1 MMRKKLLW
9 GLAMVFLASF
19 TSFAQR
25 KEVIYV
31 NANVGKDDAIGS
43 KDAPLKSLPEAAR
56 RVNKLQGKGSIS
68 VIVADGTYGLGET
81 AEFNPKQWQ
90 FSSEERL
97 EIRAEVLPDSAIWQ
111 PSSMPILVS
120 TMPFNV
126 EKSKE
131 GAVTGGS
138 NYGILI
144 ATSHVTL
151 QGLRILGEPV
161 HEKPK
166 AGVLIRNYPIV
177 WDGKGLS
184 DLRVTQCLFLGNQF
198 ALPNHLGILANG
210 AQLEVDHCVF
220 YGVKDAVV
228 MWNEPSTKSS
238 LHHNLI
244 LNSYGAAVWTW
255 STTPDFKFYNNVIS
269 GINVLWVLEKD
280 AKNAY
285 HIQNS
290 MLIGYNDLVNQ
301 GGGPQDFG
309 TPADPKKLVYESD
322 FVIQKT
328 GSLAIE
334 EDQTSRYYLQVKPGT
349 LGAHYGAGLFYKSSH
364 EK

>member
-1 MMRKKLLW
+1 MRKQIFMGMAMLL
-9 GLAMVFLASF
+9 LVSF
-19 TSFAQR
+19 ASFAQR
-25 KEVIYV
+25 KEVFYV
-31 NANVGKDDAIGS
+31 NASAGRDDANGS
-43 KDAPLKSLPEAAR
+43 KEAPLKTLPEAAR
-56 RVNKLQGKGSIS
+56 RVNKLQGKGSIT
-68 VIVADGTYGLGET
+68 VIMADGTYGLTET
-81 AEFNPKQWQ
+81 AEFNPLQWH
-90 FSSEERL
+90 FTSTDRL
-97 EIRAEVLPDSAIWQ
+97 EIRAEILPDDLQWK
-111 PSSMPILVS
+111 PNRMPIIVS

-126 EKSKE
+126 EKSKD

-166 AGVLIRNYPIV
+166 EGVLIRNYPIV

-228 MWNEPSTKSS
+228 MWNAPSEKSS

-269 GINVLWVLEKD
+269 GINVLWVLEKE
-280 AKNAY
+280 AKNSY
-285 HIQNS
+285 QIQNS
-290 MLIGYNDLVNQ
+290 LLVGYNELVNQ

-309 TPADPKKLVYESD
+309 TPADPKKLVYKSD
-322 FVIQKT
+322 FVVQKS
-328 GSLAIE
+328 GGLAIE
-334 EDQTSRYYLQVKPGT
+334 EDQTSPYYLQLKPGT
-349 LGAHYGAGLFYKSSH
+349 LGTTYGAGLFYKSSN